1 MNIVFLGKGQWKEGK
16 GIVLLRKVSR
26 VICIKFNKLLV
37 ILLLE
42 VKFFIWSLLQYIAK

>member
-26 VICIKFNKLLV
+26 VICIKVQYIAGDSTVRSQVFYLV
-37 ILLLE
+37 T
-42 VKFFIWSLLQYIAK
+42 LQYIAK